1 MLLGA
6 KELKKLQPHKVDGRL
21 QPGCISGYATL
32 TQQIEDLKTKIHDKK
47 FEVSVYQDEF
57 GSDISD
63 RFTGDIDHMICKCA
77 ELCIAERATIEL
89 DGFIAGIVTA
99 LKLEY
104 IGDGAKNLIS
114 EYDGFLCNHDNSS
127 FYWLPTSNTFT
138 GRGKKLPTD
147 WFKRHKEP
155 GRSSIGI
162 LKTLRH
168 YRSNGY
174 ELSIK
179 IVFYGGSSDFE
190 DYVLVVKSSFGPKRI
205 DIQTEFSHCVPVH
218 DGRTDYEYAQYM
230 YVCNIIRKLAEEFFT
245 EERKCEFAEFKCSDE
260 VWEAVVEHID
270 RDTDL
275 KDDEK

>member
-1 MLLGA
+1 MLLGG

-32 TQQIEDLKTKIHDKK
+32 KQQVEDLKTKIRDKK

-63 RFTGDIDHMICKCA
+63 RFTRDIDYMIQRCA
-77 ELCIAERATIEL
+77 ELSIAERATLEL
-89 DGFIAGIVTA
+89 DGFIAGIITA

-114 EYDGFLCNHDNSS
+114 DYEGNLCNHDNAS
-127 FYWLPTSNTFT
+127 FYWLPISDTLT
-138 GRGKKLPTD
+138 GRGKKLPAD

-168 YRSNGY
+168 YRSSGY
-174 ELSIK
+174 ELSIR
-179 IVFYGGSSDFE
+179 IEFYGGSSDFK
-190 DYVLVVKSSFGPKRI
+190 DDALVIKSSYGPKRI
-205 DIQTEFSHCVPVH
+205 EIQTEFNHCVP
-218 DGRTDYEYAQYM
+218 DNRTDYENAQYM
-230 YVCNIIRKLAEEFFT
+230 YVRNIVRKLAEEFFT

-260 VWEAVVEHID
+260 VWDAVVEHID
-270 RDTDL
+270 RVTDL